1 MKTRLC
7 LLWMLTCLAGAAPVT
22 AETPALTTEDQAE
35 LQQLRREVIDLRV
48 EKEVLLKK
56 LNTIQT
62 LMALPDPANPGP
74 EFNDRVAQEVLDKMA
89 HATRRF
95 ARKNNGVYPQHMNQ
109 LTDVFPPYIKDNYC
123 NRIFSGFHYNCHM
136 SADGFKFIATPLTV
150 GQTGSKVFAI
160 TTGGPFFDR

>member
-7 LLWMLTCLAGAAPVT
+7 LLVMTTLLVTALPVAATTPMLT
-22 AETPALTTEDQAE
+22 ENDKTELD
-35 LQQLRREVIDLRV
+35 QLRREVIDLRV

-56 LNTIQT
+56 LDEIQT
-62 LMALPDPANPGP
+62 LMSLPDPANPGP
-74 EFNDRVAQEVLDKMA
+74 AFNDRVAQEVLDKMA
-89 HATRRF
+89 RATRRF
-95 ARKNNGVYPQHMNQ
+95 ARRNNGIYPEHMNQ

-123 NRIFSGFHYNCHM
+123 NKIYSGFHYNCHM
-136 SADGFKFIATPLTV
+136 SEDGFKFVATPLTV